1 MWPSFLWTYSWLNLI
16 GLSLVTRVCTCD
28 AIYNQRFANFLVN
41 NSFSNNSQSLLLTNA
56 SIQLEWIDLKW
67 VVAHAVHVFI
77 AILVLRRRSVICS
90 SCSGPIATSSFDE
103 VSLKYFVI
111 SSQQAPFQMESTA
124 QTSTLLSLIL
134 TRYTVILKSNVGLIW
149 CNQIEI
155 EN

>member
-1 MWPSFLWTYSWLNLI
+1 M
-16 GLSLVTRVCTCD
+16 
-28 AIYNQRFANFLVN
+28 
-41 NSFSNNSQSLLLTNA
+41 
-56 SIQLEWIDLKW
+56 
-67 VVAHAVHVFI
+67 VAHAVHVFI

-134 TRYTVILKSNVGLIW
+134 TRYTVILKSNVGLI
-149 CNQIEI
+149 
-155 EN
+155 